1 MHPQRVES
9 LSHAQR
15 ERLAYIDFRLYFM
28 GEVGR
33 PDLASRFG
41 VAPAGATRDLALY
54 REVAPQNIE
63 FDGSN
68 KIYRIVTNFAPL
80 FEHAPQRVLSALSLG
95 FGDGVNGES
104 QPLLPCESPAA
115 LSNPQMKILAP
126 ICRAIHA
133 KRPVAIRY
141 HSVSSGESER
151 VIVPFALVDTGLRW
165 HIRAFDRKSG
175 EFRDF
180 VITRIEA
187 PLLLDEEPKV
197 NERSDSDIQW
207 TRIVEVQ
214 LVPHPDQPR
223 PAITERDF
231 NMVNGSIELKLRAA
245 TAGYMLRR
253 WSVDCSPD
261 HSLRGPEYR
270 LWLNDPLTIYGAKN
284 ALLAPGYRSPDKQE
298 QGRSIIMTYNPT
310 RALELLRI
318 GSGRTDAAFREG
330 QEDAI
335 RHIVDGRGR
344 LLVVQKT
351 GWGKSFVYFIAT
363 KILRDSGNGPALLI
377 SPLLALMRNQIAAA
391 ERMGVRA
398 ATINSDNIDDW
409 TQVEAKLARGEI
421 DILLI
426 SPERLANERFRTQV
440 LAGIAAQIS
449 MLVID
454 EAHCIS
460 DWGHDFRPH
469 YRLLERIVKTLPPNL
484 RLLATTATANN
495 RVMEDLAAVLGPKLD
510 VSRGDLNRTSL
521 SLQTIRLPSQ
531 AERLAWLAEQLATLQ
546 GHGII
551 YTLTVRDANQVAD
564 WLKTRGFNVEA
575 YTGETGDRREAL
587 EQALLNNEV
596 KALVATTAL
605 GMGYDKP
612 DLAFVI
618 HYQMPGSVVAYY
630 QQVGRAGRALD
641 SAYGVLLSGQEESG
655 ITDWFIR
662 SAFPTREEVAEVL
675 GALEEDENGLSVPE
689 LLGRVNLSKGRVD
702 KTIALLSLES
712 PAPIAK
718 QGTKWQLTAA
728 TLSEGFW
735 ARAERL
741 TALRRDEHQQ
751 MQDYVSLPFGDH
763 MGFLIGAL
771 DGDPSVVT
779 QPALPA
785 LPTGVNE
792 ALVRDAIAFLRRT
805 SLPIEPRKKWP
816 DGGMPQY
823 SVKGFIAA
831 GCQAQPGKA
840 LCVWGDAGW
849 GGLVRQGKYHD
860 SKFADDLVGACVKM
874 VREWDPQPKP
884 TWVTC
889 VPSLRHPD
897 LVPNFAKRLAAALG
911 LPFHMVMAK
920 TDNRPEQKTMA
931 NSTQQARN
939 IDGSLELNGQPVP
952 HGPVILVDDMVDSR
966 WTLTVAAWL
975 LRKNGSGDVWPMAL
989 SQTGHDE

>member
-1 MHPQRVES
+1 VTYDPQ
-9 LSHAQR
+9 
-15 ERLAYIDFRLYFM
+15 
-28 GEVGR
+28 
-33 PDLASRFG
+33 
-41 VAPAGATRDLALY
+41 
-54 REVAPQNIE
+54 
-63 FDGSN
+63 
-68 KIYRIVTNFAPL
+68 
-80 FEHAPQRVLSALSLG
+80 
-95 FGDGVNGES
+95 
-104 QPLLPCESPAA
+104 
-115 LSNPQMKILAP
+115 
-126 ICRAIHA
+126 
-133 KRPVAIRY
+133 
-141 HSVSSGESER
+141 
-151 VIVPFALVDTGLRW
+151 
-165 HIRAFDRKSG
+165 
-175 EFRDF
+175 
-180 VITRIEA
+180 
-187 PLLLDEEPKV
+187 
-197 NERSDSDIQW
+197 
-207 TRIVEVQ
+207 
-214 LVPHPDQPR
+214 
-223 PAITERDF
+223 
-231 NMVNGSIELKLRAA
+231 
-245 TAGYMLRR
+245 
-253 WSVDCSPD
+253 
-261 HSLRGPEYR
+261 
-270 LWLNDPLTIYGAKN
+270 
-284 ALLAPGYRSPDKQE
+284 
-298 QGRSIIMTYNPT
+298 

-318 GSGRTDAAFREG
+318 GSGRAEATFRDG
-330 QEDAI
+330 QEAAI

-363 KILRDSGNGPALLI
+363 KLLRDGGNGPALLI

-391 ERMGVRA
+391 ERMGVCA
-398 ATINSDNIDDW
+398 ATINSDNVDDW
-409 TQVEAKLARGEI
+409 TQVEAKLARGEV

-426 SPERLANERFRTQV
+426 SPERLANDRFRTHV

-495 RVMEDLAAVLGPKLD
+495 RVMEDLAAVLGPKLE

-531 AERLAWLAEQLATLQ
+531 AQRLAWLAQQLATLQ

-551 YTLTVRDANQVAD
+551 YTLTVRDAYQVAD
-564 WLKTRGFNVEA
+564 WLRVRGFNVEA

-641 SAYGVLLSGQEESG
+641 AAYGVLLSGLEESD

-662 SAFPTREEVAEVL
+662 SAFPTRQEVADVL
-675 GALEEDENGLSVPE
+675 CALEEEDCGLSVPE
-689 LLGRVNLSKGRVD
+689 LLGRVNLSKGRVE
-702 KTIALLSLES
+702 KTIALLSLEA

-728 TLSEGFW
+728 KLSESFW
-735 ARAERL
+735 ERAERL
-741 TALRRDEHQQ
+741 TALRHEEHQQ
-751 MQDYVSLPFGDH
+751 MQDYASLPFADH
-763 MGFLIGAL
+763 MGFLIRAL
-771 DGDPSVVT
+771 DGDPSAVT
-779 QPALPA
+779 PPALPP
-785 LPTGVNE
+785 LPTDVDE
-792 ALVRDAIAFLRRT
+792 SLVRDAIEFLRRT
-805 SLPIEPRKKWP
+805 NLPIEPRKKWP

-823 SVKGFIAA
+823 GIRGSIAPA
-831 GCQAQPGKA
+831 HQAQPGKA

-849 GGLVRQGKYHD
+849 GGLVRRGKYND
-860 SKFADDLVGACVKM
+860 GKFADDLVAASAKM
-874 VREWDPQPKP
+874 VLEWNPQPKP

-889 VPSLRHPD
+889 VPSLRHPE

-911 LPFHMVMAK
+911 LPFHMVIAK

-939 IDGSLELNGQPVP
+939 IDGSLAINGQPVP
-952 HGPVILVDDMVDSR
+952 YGPVILVDDMVDSR

-975 LRKNGSGDVWPMAL
+975 LRKNGSGDVFPLAL